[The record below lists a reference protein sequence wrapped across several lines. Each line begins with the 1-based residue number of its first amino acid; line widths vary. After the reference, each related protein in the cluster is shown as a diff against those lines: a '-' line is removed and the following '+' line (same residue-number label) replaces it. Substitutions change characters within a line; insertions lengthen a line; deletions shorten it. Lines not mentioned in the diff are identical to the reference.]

1 MRRAKTPLGDL
12 EHRVMQLVWTHGEV
26 TAEDIRKLLASNLKE
41 ATVRTVLRR
50 LEEKGLLS
58 HTVRERTF
66 VYSAAQSRGHVA
78 AKAVKRVVDW
88 ICGGS
93 VEEVLVG
100 MVDARMVDRA
110 TVEKLSKRI
119 EQAGAERPLRRAR
132 KPVKR

>member
-1 MRRAKTPLGDL
+1 
-12 EHRVMQLVWTHGEV
+12 
-26 TAEDIRKLLASNLKE
+26 
-41 ATVRTVLRR
+41 
-50 LEEKGLLS
+50 
-58 HTVRERTF
+58 
-66 VYSAAQSRGHVA
+66 
-78 AKAVKRVVDW
+78 VKRVVDW